1 MTVGT
6 VNWGAAQV
14 GKANNDNHV
23 HHSASLIFSVMSL
36 SPNKLFNGVRGIA
49 QIGEE
54 GDLSQSARLGHDQP
68 PAFGVIELEW
78 EMGPPKLTTDVIAQ
92 HHPAVRGG
100 YTISLVKARLVTF

>member
-1 MTVGT
+1 MMLLATIG
-6 VNWGAAQV
+6 GPAEPA
-14 GKANNDNHV
+14 
-23 HHSASLIFSVMSL
+23 LLLRPI
-36 SPNKLFNGVRGIA
+36 

-54 GDLSQSARLGHDQP
+54 GHLPQSARLGHDQP